1 MSELGAKIFGY
12 ALNPIS
18 KPNFF
23 DDLNLSK
30 YLKKDFRQNILNE
43 KKLNSVMAQVKPN
56 IVFHMAAQSSVLV
69 SYQKPMK
76 TIYENVIGTVNVL
89 EAIKKCSSVKSA
101 IIVTTDKVY
110 LNLETKNKFK
120 ESDNLGGLDIY
131 SGSKAASEV
140 LTNSFFNSFMK
151 NKKFKSCNC

>member
-30 YLKKDFRQNILNE
+30 YLEKDFRQNILNE
-43 KKLNSVMAQVKPN
+43 KKLNDVMSQVKPN

-76 TIYENVIGTVNVL
+76 TVYENVIGTLNVL

-110 LNLETKNKFK
+110 LNLESKNKFK
-120 ESDNLGGLDIY
+120 ESDNLEGWIFIV
-131 SGSKAASEV
+131 EV
-140 LTNSFFNSFMK
+140 KQLVKYLQIAFSILL
-151 NKKFKSCNC
+151 

>member
-1 MSELGAKIFGY
+1 MSRTIVGEAESAITNWAILPSICCAISNKY
-12 ALNPIS
+12 LALNPIS

-30 YLKKDFRQNILNE
+30 YLEKDFRQNILNE
-43 KKLNSVMAQVKPN
+43 KKLNDVMSQVKPN

-76 TIYENVIGTVNVL
+76 TIYENVIGTLNVL

-110 LNLETKNKFK
+110 LNLESKNKFK
-120 ESDNLGGLDIY
+120 
-131 SGSKAASEV
+131 
-140 LTNSFFNSFMK
+140 TT
-151 NKKFKSCNC
+151 